1 MLKNKIG
8 IDNQLKKLA
17 KVKKKIA
24 IKMNED
30 CKKKQF

>member
-17 KVKKKIA
+17 KVKK
-24 IKMNED
+24 NSN
-30 CKKKQF
+30 KKE

>member
-17 KVKKKIA
+17 KVKKIA
-24 IKMNED
+24 IKRNED